1 MENAGYD
8 SGTSEKSLN
17 LDGDALPLIQLSFS
31 PSFVYH
37 AVLPHGI
44 SKVKLDD
51 KDCFIPYDV
60 IYREIMCI
68 Q

>member
-1 MENAGYD
+1 MQCL
-8 SGTSEKSLN
+8 K
-17 LDGDALPLIQLSFS
+17 LDGDALPVIQLSFS
-31 PSFVYH
+31 PSFVYY